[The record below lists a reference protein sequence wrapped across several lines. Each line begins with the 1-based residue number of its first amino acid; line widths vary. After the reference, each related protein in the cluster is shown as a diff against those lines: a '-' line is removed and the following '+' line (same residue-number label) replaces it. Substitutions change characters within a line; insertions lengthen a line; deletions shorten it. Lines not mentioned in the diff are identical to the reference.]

1 MRIIDRKLLDCL
13 SREAENTPRLRKNF
27 NLHESDDF
35 CCHRLFNAIEP
46 RSYVRPHRHLDS
58 AKDETMVVVRGRLGV
73 VVFDDAGNVLER
85 VIIGPGEPALA
96 VDIPHGVFHTV
107 VGLEKGTV
115 FFESKAGPFLPLT
128 DEEKG
133 GWAPAEGD
141 PEAASYLL
149 LMEEILNQGGR

>member
-1 MRIIDRKLLDCL
+1 MRIIDQYLLDRL
-13 SREAENTPRLRKNF
+13 SSEAGSIPRLRKNF
-27 NLHESDDF
+27 NLHSSDDF

-46 RSYVRPHRHLDS
+46 GSYVRPHRHLDP
-58 AKDETMVVVRGRLGV
+58 AKDETMVAVRGRLGI
-73 VVFDDAGNVLER
+73 VVFDDAGNVLEC
-85 VIIGPGEPALA
+85 VIIGPEEPALA

-115 FFESKAGPFLPLT
+115 FFESKAGPYLPLT

-141 PEAASYLL
+141 PEAVSYLL
-149 LMEEILNQGGR
+149 SMEEALNRGLR